1 MLEMDINKL
10 SEEHEKLIQIILKNE
25 EDLISD
31 HRTHIDDMVEIVKE
45 VNNFLKYLIGDEFN
59 KRGR

>member
-1 MLEMDINKL
+1 MDINKL
-10 SEEHEKLIQIILKNE
+10 SEEHEKLIQVILKNE

-45 VNNFLKYLIGDEFN
+45 VISKYLNLIL
-59 KRGR
+59 